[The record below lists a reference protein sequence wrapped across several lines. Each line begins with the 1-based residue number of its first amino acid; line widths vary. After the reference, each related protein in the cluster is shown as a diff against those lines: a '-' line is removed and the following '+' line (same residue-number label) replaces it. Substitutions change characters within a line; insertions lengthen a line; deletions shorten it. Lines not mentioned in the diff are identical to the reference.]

1 MLSKQQLWDQAP
13 VICIHRNQQQNRPYL
28 MAGLPTSPNVHEL
41 MGTTRE
47 RTDTYRQGW
56 GWVAGAVR
64 WRKRSTGK
72 LCDCHIGSRKVS
84 WHPAEQGGRVS
95 IHK

>member
-41 MGTTRE
+41 KWEPQE
-47 RTDTYRQGW
+47 RGRTHIDKAGVGW
-56 GWVAGAVR
+56 PGQLDGESAALGNCVIV
-64 WRKRSTGK
+64 T
-72 LCDCHIGSRKVS
+72 
-84 WHPAEQGGRVS
+84 
-95 IHK
+95 